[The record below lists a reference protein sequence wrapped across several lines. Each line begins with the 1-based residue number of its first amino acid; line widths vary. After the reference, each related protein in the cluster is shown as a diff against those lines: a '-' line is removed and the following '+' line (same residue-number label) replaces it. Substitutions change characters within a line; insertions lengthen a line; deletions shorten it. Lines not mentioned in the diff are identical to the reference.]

1 MKTFHISM
9 RSASLAALALLIS
22 NCGTFKKEDPK
33 PIDMSTLESVREMGG
48 GVAGPW
54 TPLDGGVTNMVPEGV
69 EIAEGQVR
77 DGSGTS
83 IGLLKGF
90 SARDIVM
97 EANVNYAGNGAPALI
112 FRVQEKDGEIH
123 AMYAATLFEN
133 GVNVWR
139 FSEGNWMLLM
149 TDAKHIVP
157 RTTHTL
163 RVEAKGANIQ
173 VYADGEP
180 ASLVRDD
187 GLMEGGRAGIR
198 GVEGPCKFAGLR
210 VHKR

>member
-1 MKTFHISM
+1 MKLLHN
-9 RSASLAALALLIS
+9 SARFIALLLVVVFTTH
-22 NCGTFKKEDPK
+22 CGTFKKEEPK
-33 PIDMSTLESVREMGG
+33 PVDLTTLESTREMGG

-54 TPLDGGVTNMVPEGV
+54 TPLEDGVTNMVLEGV
-69 EIAEGQVR
+69 AIAEGQVR
-77 DGSGTS
+77 DGTGVS

-90 SARDIVM
+90 SARDVEM
-97 EANVNYAGNGAPALI
+97 EARVNYAGNGAPALI
-112 FRVQEKDGEIH
+112 FRVQEKDGEIR
-123 AMYAATLFEN
+123 AMYAATLFAN

-149 TDAKHIVP
+149 TQAMNIAP

-187 GLMEGGRAGIR
+187 GLTEGGRAGIR
-198 GVEGPCKFAGLR
+198 GVDGPCKFAGLR

>member
-1 MKTFHISM
+1 MQSM
-9 RSASLAALALLIS
+9 RTFSRLLALAAMVLQFS
-22 NCGTFKKEDPK
+22 QCGTFKKEEPK
-33 PIDMSTLESVREMGG
+33 PVDLTTLESVREMGG

-54 TPLDGGVTNMVPEGV
+54 TPLEDGVTNMVPEGV

-77 DGSGTS
+77 DGSGIS

-90 SARDIVM
+90 SARDVAM
-97 EANVNYAGNGAPALI
+97 EANVNYAGKGAPALI
-112 FRVQEKDGEIH
+112 FRVQEKDGEIS
-123 AMYAATLFEN
+123 AMYAAALFEN

-139 FSEGNWMLLM
+139 FNEGNWMLLM
-149 TDAKHIVP
+149 THAMNIAP

-180 ASLVRDD
+180 ASLVRDE
-187 GLMEGGRAGIR
+187 GLTEGGRAGIR

>member
-1 MKTFHISM
+1 MQSM
-9 RSASLAALALLIS
+9 QTLARVTALVAASILFS
-22 NCGTFKKEDPK
+22 QCGTITKEVPK
-33 PIDMSTLESVREMGG
+33 AIDLTTLESVREMGG

-54 TPLDGGVTNMVPEGV
+54 TPLEGGVTNMVPEGV

-77 DGSGTS
+77 DGTGTS

-90 SARDIVM
+90 SARDVAM
-97 EANVNYAGNGAPALI
+97 EANVNYAGKGAPALI
-112 FRVQEKDGEIH
+112 FRVQEQDNEIS
-123 AMYAATLFEN
+123 AMYAAALFEN

-149 TDAKHIVP
+149 THAMHIAP

-180 ASLVRDD
+180 ASLVRDE
-187 GLMEGGRAGIR
+187 GLTEGGRAGIR
-198 GVEGPCKFAGLR
+198 AVEGPCKFAGLR

>member
-1 MKTFHISM
+1 M
-9 RSASLAALALLIS
+9 SAGAVFFIVLLSIFD
-22 NCGTFKKEDPK
+22 CGCASTPEPK
-33 PIDMSTLESVREMGG
+33 PVDMTTLESVREMGG

-77 DGSGTS
+77 DGSGVS

-90 SARDIVM
+90 SARDVAM
-97 EANVNYAGNGAPALI
+97 EANVNYAGKGAPALI

-123 AMYAATLFEN
+123 AMYAATLFAN

-149 TDAKHIVP
+149 THAMHIAP

-163 RVEAKGANIQ
+163 RVEAKGATIQ

>member
-1 MKTFHISM
+1 MRTFARLS
-9 RSASLAALALLIS
+9 ALATIVLLIS
-22 NCGTFKKEDPK
+22 RCGTLKKEEPK
-33 PIDMSTLESVREMGG
+33 PVDLATLESVREMGG

-54 TPLDGGVTNMVPEGV
+54 TPLEDGVTNMVLEGV

-77 DGSGTS
+77 DGSGVS
-83 IGLLKGF
+83 VGLLKGF
-90 SARDIVM
+90 GARDVAM
-97 EANVNYAGNGAPALI
+97 EASVNYAGKGAPALI
-112 FRVQEKDGEIH
+112 FRVQEKDGEIT
-123 AMYAATLFEN
+123 AMYSATLFAN

-149 TDAKHIVP
+149 THVMNIAP

-187 GLMEGGRAGIR
+187 GLTEGGRAGIR
-198 GVEGPCKFAGLR
+198 AVEGPCKFAGLR

>member
-1 MKTFHISM
+1 MQTMQTFA
-9 RSASLAALALLIS
+9 RFTALATAILLFS
-22 NCGTFKKEDPK
+22 QCGTFKKEEPK
-33 PIDMSTLESVREMGG
+33 AVDLSTLESVREIGG

-54 TPLDGGVTNMVPEGV
+54 TPLDGGVTNMVAEGV

-77 DGSGTS
+77 DGTGTS

-97 EANVNYAGNGAPALI
+97 EANVNFAGNGAPALI

-149 TDAKHIVP
+149 TDAKHIAP

-187 GLMEGGRAGIR
+187 GLTEGGRAGIR